1 MDAGIKET
9 KEQALKEME
18 LFKTVFDGAR
28 LLDMHALEL
37 IGKGLGSYSLTESEQ
52 KFDFWEKEHPCN
64 NDSCIVPNFGC
75 RRFSPLLYAR
85 FVHDADGIDVPDWHG
100 NLGTQRQPH
109 QGARH
114 LVP

>member
-52 KFDFWEKEHPCN
+52 KFDF
-64 NDSCIVPNFGC
+64 
-75 RRFSPLLYAR
+75 
-85 FVHDADGIDVPDWHG
+85 
-100 NLGTQRQPH
+100 
-109 QGARH
+109 
-114 LVP
+114 